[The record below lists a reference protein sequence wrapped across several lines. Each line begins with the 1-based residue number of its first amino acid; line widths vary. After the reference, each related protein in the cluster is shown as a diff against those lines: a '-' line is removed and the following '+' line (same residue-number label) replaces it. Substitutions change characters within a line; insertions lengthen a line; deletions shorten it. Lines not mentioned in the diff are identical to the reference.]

1 MDIGELSAY
10 NYLQGKGYKVIDA
23 TQEPEYWAQD
33 IDLIAKKDGKEIT
46 IEVKWDSIIAK
57 TGNLFVET
65 LTDIDKGK
73 QGWFQFCKAD
83 LLYYGDAQ
91 KHIFYVIKM
100 SDLREYVENH
110 KTLAQRKAPDRNYR
124 HELTKVSNGILVPI
138 KDLSQEYNVQI
149 IYLNYL
155 K

>member
-33 IDLIAKKDGKEIT
+33 IDLIAQKDGKEIT

-73 QGWFQFCKAD
+73 QGWF
-83 LLYYGDAQ
+83 
-91 KHIFYVIKM
+91 
-100 SDLREYVENH
+100 
-110 KTLAQRKAPDRNYR
+110 
-124 HELTKVSNGILVPI
+124 
-138 KDLSQEYNVQI
+138 
-149 IYLNYL
+149 
-155 K
+155 